1 MTDQKK
7 YPSEMQYSN
16 TEMAKVVVMAG
27 KVKNKQEQ
35 YEKTI
40 IELKGRVAKF
50 HKPSITLWAKAVSQ
64 HKNKRKSAATTQSI
78 DITN

>member
-40 IELKGRVAKF
+40 I
-50 HKPSITLWAKAVSQ
+50 
-64 HKNKRKSAATTQSI
+64 
-78 DITN
+78 